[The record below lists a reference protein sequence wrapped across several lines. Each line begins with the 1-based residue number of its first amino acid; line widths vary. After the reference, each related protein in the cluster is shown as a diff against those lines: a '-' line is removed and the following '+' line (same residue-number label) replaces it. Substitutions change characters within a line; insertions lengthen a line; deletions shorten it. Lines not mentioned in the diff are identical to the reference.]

1 MRASPLAGH
10 EPIDLERAREAGRTL
25 LVIDG
30 LLAATDL
37 QQHLSLESRNT
48 PQDAGWGSHPSSF
61 GKSDQ
66 AGHALSQLTGVS
78 DPQLG
83 SGFWRRSVRKRPK
96 AEPAA

>member
-37 QQHLSLESRNT
+37 QQHLSLESRKM
-48 PQDAGWGSHPSSF
+48 PAGGRTHP
-61 GKSDQ
+61 
-66 AGHALSQLTGVS
+66 ALARVIK
-78 DPQLG
+78 LG
-83 SGFWRRSVRKRPK
+83 MR
-96 AEPAA
+96 